1 MTVKNDRILK
11 IVKDLLALAEDDEK
25 HVEESH
31 NAFLKAQRLMVK
43 YGIDPSEVTDQEATR
58 EILEQSGTDYKRLFW
73 WERQLARIVARNFRC
88 KNYLQ
93 WKKIEGKKQ
102 KQRRVMF
109 MGQEGDVELASEMY
123 KLVVDAALF
132 YTKRYMNQF
141 DLKGTAIKNDY
152 LQGFVDGLEQKFAEQ
167 IEQQEWGLVLVIP
180 KEVEEKYAVKV
191 TGKPIPLTL
200 PDLSLNAHEHYNTG
214 YKDGNSIDYKKE
226 TISDEVIV

>member
-1 MTVKNDRILK
+1 MK

-200 PDLSLNAHEHYNTG
+200 PDLSLDAHEHYNTG

>member
-11 IVKDLLALAEDDEK
+11 IVKDLLALAEDDER

-43 YGIDPSEVTDQEATR
+43 YGIDPSEVTDQAETR

-73 WERQLARIVARNFRC
+73 WERELASIVARNFRC
-88 KNYLQ
+88 KHYYNGRYV
-93 WKKIEGKKQ
+93 EGKSQ
-102 KQRRVMF
+102 IQRRIMF

-152 LQGFVDGLEQKFAEQ
+152 LRGFVDGLERKFEEQ

-191 TGKPIPLTL
+191 TGKGIPLTL
-200 PDLSLNAHEHYNTG
+200 PDLSSDEHYDKG
-214 YKDGNSIDYKKE
+214 FKDGKSIDYKKE

>member
-1 MTVKNDRILK
+1 M
-11 IVKDLLALAEDDEK
+11 AEDDEK

-200 PDLSLNAHEHYNTG
+200 PDLSLDAHEHYNTG